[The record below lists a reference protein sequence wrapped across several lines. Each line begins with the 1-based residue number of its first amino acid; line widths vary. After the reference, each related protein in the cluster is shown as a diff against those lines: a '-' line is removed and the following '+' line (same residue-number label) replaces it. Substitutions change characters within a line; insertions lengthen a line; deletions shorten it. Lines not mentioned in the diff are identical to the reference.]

1 MLQTYAQLRPLR
13 IRKSLALRTLATEF
27 LAIFCIFCV
36 SQSMAPQFAFALED
50 PKVGLAEV
58 GVKAELGKK
67 IDLGLRFI
75 DETGKEV
82 SLKELFIPSR
92 PLIVVPA
99 YYGCPRLCGLLLD
112 GVSDLLN
119 QIELALGSDFTVA
132 TVSFNPRNTAE
143 DAAKIAQEFRAKLTN
158 GQQNAQRWHFLAG
171 NKENID
177 PLMHSLG
184 FQYQPDGEDFSHTA
198 AIFLIT
204 PSGELSQYMAGI
216 SFDPG
221 VVRRALVEASAGS
234 IGTLMDQ
241 VFLFCFRYDHLQGKY
256 VWAAVGAQR
265 IGGILTLSF
274 LVWLIYR
281 LWSRERRTRGASP
294 AT

>member
-1 MLQTYAQLRPLR
+1 MKLMTFLKIPKACFQIKGPVQA
-13 IRKSLALRTLATEF
+13 LARLSTAFFVTIGLACTSVA
-27 LAIFCIFCV
+27 LAV
-36 SQSMAPQFAFALED
+36 ED
-50 PKVGLAEV
+50 PKAGLAEV

-67 IDLGLRFI
+67 IDLALQFI
-75 DETGKEV
+75 DEDGKAV
-82 SLKELFIPSR
+82 ALRDLMRPQR
-92 PLIVVPA
+92 PLIIVPA
-99 YYGCPRLCGLLLD
+99 YYGCPRLCGLLLT
-112 GVSDLLN
+112 GVSELLN
-119 QIELALGSDFTVA
+119 SLALTLGKDFTVA
-132 TVSFNPRNTAE
+132 TVSFNPRNVPA
-143 DAAKIAQEFRAKLTN
+143 DAKEQAVDFRTKLTN
-158 GQQNAQRWHFLAG
+158 AEGDAGSWHFLVG
-171 NKENID
+171 SSESIN

-204 PSGELSQYMAGI
+204 PFGELSQYFAGI
-216 SFDPG
+216 AFDSS
-221 VVRRALVEASAGS
+221 VVRRALVEASQGS

-265 IGGILTLSF
+265 VGGLLTLSF

-281 LWSRERRTRGASP
+281 LWSRERRQRGASP